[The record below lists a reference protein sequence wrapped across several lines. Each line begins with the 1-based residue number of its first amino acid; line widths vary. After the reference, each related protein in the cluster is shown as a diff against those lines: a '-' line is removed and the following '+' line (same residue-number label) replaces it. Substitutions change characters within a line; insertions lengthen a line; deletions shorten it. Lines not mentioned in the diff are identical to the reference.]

1 MNDNNKKI
9 EKIEVPVKNEKKPNE
24 VGGFYFSSFLKIT
37 DPNTGRVIL
46 EKRGDN

>member
-37 DPNTGRVIL
+37 DPNTEQVIL